1 MSNKCM
7 KDQISVMNGEST
19 SISDLTVKGFWNR
32 NWGNVESSYRSK
44 IIHLHFQLTII
55 RHEKFHLANIN
66 STKMTKYHI
75 TKRPQLVTNDYFL
88 QKRFGTTLMVLE
100 GRRTLSCQSSN
111 AKNHMANIKSTKID
125 KHFYVRKRLLTCSGS
140 VSGRSSVLKVLL
152 SKVEVT
158 LWNLQIFGK

>member
-1 MSNKCM
+1 M
-7 KDQISVMNGEST
+7 KDQINVMNGEST

-75 TKRPQLVTNDYFL
+75 RKRPQLVTTEDIVFFF
-88 QKRFGTTLMVLE
+88 RRVL
-100 GRRTLSCQSSN
+100 GQHCW
-111 AKNHMANIKSTKID
+111 
-125 KHFYVRKRLLTCSGS
+125 F
-140 VSGRSSVLKVLL
+140 
-152 SKVEVT
+152 
-158 LWNLQIFGK
+158 